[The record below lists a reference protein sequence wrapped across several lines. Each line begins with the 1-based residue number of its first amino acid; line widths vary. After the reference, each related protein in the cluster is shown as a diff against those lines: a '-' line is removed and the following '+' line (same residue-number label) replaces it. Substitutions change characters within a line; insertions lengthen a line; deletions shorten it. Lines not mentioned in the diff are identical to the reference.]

1 MLILC
6 MFQIASMLCGFY
18 KLCEE
23 GDEEKIH
30 EKLSKLPVASTQNSV
45 QSADNTRE
53 EIIEVCNI
61 HV

>member
-1 MLILC
+1 

-45 QSADNTRE
+45 QSADNARE

-61 HV
+61 